1 MTTYIDIDVFIDE
14 HRRNI
19 LEDIHID
26 DVLDELDPYTQTHQ
40 VELGIS
46 LTGDLDM
53 YTQEYT
59 SIELEPEE
67 IKGIIEDELMRLTNA
82 VDGWKTAYA
91 ELNTK
96 LTNSQN
102 EKREVDRYAVIA
114 SSSDAEVVWDGM
126 MEMARETM
134 NV

>member
-1 MTTYIDIDVFIDE
+1 MTTYIDIDVYIDE
-14 HRRNI
+14 HRQNI

-40 VELGIS
+40 VELGVS

-53 YTQEYT
+53 YTEEYI
-59 SIELEPEE
+59 SIELQPEE
-67 IKGIIEDELMRLTNA
+67 IKEIIEDELMRLTNA

-96 LTNSQN
+96 LINSQD
-102 EKREVDRYAVIA
+102 EKQEVDRYAVIA
-114 SSSDAEVVWDGM
+114 SSSDAEMVWDGM
-126 MEMARETM
+126 MEMAKETM